1 MKISLKL
8 KSAALVLSCYIMW
21 GVLPV
26 FWKLYGDFNSLYIL
40 ALRII
45 FSSLVSFMAV
55 ILLGKIN
62 EIKEVMRDKKQLVS
76 LSLAGIFI
84 GINWGSYIYAVNSSH
99 ILDASLAYF
108 LNPLIAFALGI
119 IFFKEKLSKIKILSV
134 VIAAIGIVV
143 PFVMYKTVPVFAFVI
158 GGSFAVYSAIKK
170 NVKVSAVTSI
180 FIETAVLLPL
190 AIAMSI
196 AFELN
201 GINIK
206 SSLSETELILPLV
219 SGIVTSLPLL
229 LFSKGIKN
237 ISMSLCGVLMYINPT
252 LQMLIGIFA
261 YNEKLDTAKIIM
273 FACVWSA
280 LVIFLIAENKK
291 APERK

>member
-45 FSSLVSFMAV
+45 FSSVVSFAAV
-55 ILLGKIN
+55 IGFGKLN

-143 PFVMYKTVPVFAFVI
+143 PFVM
-158 GGSFAVYSAIKK
+158 
-170 NVKVSAVTSI
+170 
-180 FIETAVLLPL
+180 
-190 AIAMSI
+190 
-196 AFELN
+196 
-201 GINIK
+201 
-206 SSLSETELILPLV
+206 
-219 SGIVTSLPLL
+219 
-229 LFSKGIKN
+229 
-237 ISMSLCGVLMYINPT
+237 
-252 LQMLIGIFA
+252 
-261 YNEKLDTAKIIM
+261 
-273 FACVWSA
+273 
-280 LVIFLIAENKK
+280 
-291 APERK
+291 